1 MGFSFFS
8 SPASHLRGFLAA
20 GLSALLLT
28 LSSPP
33 ALHSRPHV
41 GVLAPR
47 VIYPSQGHEWFGSFF
62 QDEFSQQLR
71 FTNRFAVMSPFT
83 MRLWQERHG
92 TRSPKALAALLR
104 NAQLELL
111 VDAKIQ
117 KVLRRVGVD
126 WQIIRMA
133 DNATQVIH
141 LSKSYPLDTPDEFIA
156 GVLDDLGKEIPE
168 FSGLQRFPRG
178 LAWKAVRAFYEW
190 RDQEVPQRGS
200 PEWRDYRNQ
209 LHSLAAD
216 HPSLEEQ
223 VLEYEAMLDLLEA
236 GEQSPAYV
244 PTLKQAD
251 ERLRA
256 LKIRQPGNSEIS
268 TLLALSY
275 YLQGESLQAKSEA
288 VIANAKNPFEGPA
301 LMIYGLVI
309 GRTPQGGKS
318 FIRKGLRLY
327 PFLADS
333 TNGTLPPY
341 HTLIRPL
348 SPWLVPESSR
358 LSPDYE
364 SLMAKGQQ
372 HFRAGEQEQA
382 QQIFENLSAADS
394 SISDPQVYLAR
405 IEIRHGDHEAALGRL
420 QGLQRRF
427 PEDSGVALYL
437 GYALEKLGHYDRA
450 EDAYRNTLDLRPD
463 HPRALLRLSTV
474 LIRRRRYDE
483 AQSFLESL
491 TKKYPDYAVAWW
503 NLGVLHRKLG
513 KPKQAQQVWEQAL
526 RVEPENE
533 RIRSALMKLS
543 VQLESASE

>member
-1 MGFSFFS
+1 M
-8 SPASHLRGFLAA
+8 
-20 GLSALLLT
+20 
-28 LSSPP
+28 
-33 ALHSRPHV
+33 

-92 TRSPKALAALLR
+92 TRSPKALAVLLR

-333 TNGTLPPY
+333 TYGTLPPY

-358 LSPDYE
+358 LSPNYE